1 MWHEA
6 RKQERRIRG
15 LIVDYRRRAE
25 RRQDFYEKIQADPT
39 QFIQIHGRR
48 CKIHLDPGVAAA
60 GDGAAIMQVILTYR
74 IVFTKQEVI
83 SLFNFFKYKKNFPN
97 FAIYFLSYRV
107 PWQGQQDNLIDRF
120 DVRAHLDYIS
130 PVARTSDNQAELTQ
144 EERQCNYERYRI
156 LAQND
161 FLNITEDKFLHQLFL
176 EEQFGANAT
185 PESQAAQG
193 KKKTQ
198 KSGAAIGYSYDDAG
212 DNISESQ
219 LFSHLHHPVGGTSS
233 HVGGSLKKTDND
245 SETESD
251 SDIDMDVSIDI
262 TKLDTSQAHELN
274 ACGRNYGML
283 SNDFYSY
290 LTKDLDEADALR
302 IAREEQREKMLLSGR
317 KSRRERKAQKER
329 RIANRPFSP
338 PSYAAK
344 EDKTE
349 KTEESD
355 SRSPSPVDTTE
366 KITYIT
372 SFGGEDE
379 LQPHSKISINLPKK
393 SLALSSSGGGIEAST
408 SLGHSRATYADKV
421 KENLEKL
428 KVLTESSKNPRRR
441 DGSRSRSYTRSC
453 RSSQRSSSSSYT
465 RRKLRRDTRRSR
477 SRNKLRSRTRS
488 KSRSRTMPKRG
499 RNMHARSRTRSRSR
513 QRRYNIRSSSSD
525 STTTLRSRSSSRSTR
540 CQKERFLQMPK
551 SRTKTTS
558 RSTERSK
565 VVSWQKSPVK
575 NKPDAVALQPEAVTH
590 KPMVTCAKNTSAS
603 TELTTTTVPSE
614 PAIEIIVPPPPPLK
628 RYYGRK
634 RDQYSSSSMSDSDS
648 NKERC
653 GNIEKS
659 QDCPESLDI
668 DTTSEKS
675 NPLLSNL
682 VQTADKSAGK
692 YSTISSN
699 VSSHSN
705 AFEIKGSFGG
715 GRLNLRERLK
725 RKMQNLLNKQYK
737 ADKKAEIEK
746 TEREKQQQQERE
758 EEMRELA
765 LKLRRRQRELRH
777 RHGSPNSA
785 GSESGTSDALGKDE
799 RSKSRSIEQGKRYS
813 HERKLVTKRTQSRE
827 RRRSRSRSPLHR
839 RPSRYTR
846 SRSHS
851 HSRRSDSR
859 RRRLSSSHARR
870 QPESKCERS
879 ANYGSGRSHHED
891 RSTLSTRSRVDRDKR
906 GEEESGRRRWERS
919 RSGRKGC
926 EPEQSVRHGGERSR
940 HRRSS
945 QRTLHSS
952 STTTDKSNP
961 VGAGSSRSRVT
972 ISAPPK
978 LKKLVDY

>member
-60 GDGAAIMQVILTYR
+60 GDGAAIMQ
-74 IVFTKQEVI
+74 I
-83 SLFNFFKYKKNFPN
+83 SL
-97 FAIYFLSYRV
+97 LLYRV

-130 PVARTSDNQAELTQ
+130 PVVRNSDNHAELTQ

-185 PESQAAQG
+185 PESQSAQS

-198 KSGAAIGYSYDDAG
+198 KSGAAIGYSYDDTG
-212 DNISESQ
+212 DNISETQ
-219 LFSHLHHPVGGTSS
+219 LFSHLHHPVSGTSS
-233 HVGGSLKKTDND
+233 HMGSGLKKTED

-290 LTKDLDEADALR
+290 LTKDMDEADALR

-344 EDKTE
+344 EDKTV

-393 SLALSSSGGGIEAST
+393 SLALSSSVGGAEAST
-408 SLGHSRATYADKV
+408 SLGHSRATYAEKV

-428 KVLTESSKNPRRR
+428 KALTESSKNPRRR
-441 DGSRSRSYTRSC
+441 ESSRSRSYTRSC
-453 RSSQRSSSSSYT
+453 RSSRRSSSSSYAN
-465 RRKLRRDTRRSR
+465 RRLRKDNRRSR
-477 SRNKLRSRTRS
+477 SRNKLRSRSRS
-488 KSRSRTMPKRG
+488 KSRN
-499 RNMHARSRTRSRSR
+499 RNTSTKCRNVRPRSRTRSRSR
-513 QRRYNIRSSSSD
+513 QRRYNTRSSSSD
-525 STTTLRSRSSSRSTR
+525 SATTLHSRSSSRSIK
-540 CQKERFLQMPK
+540 CHKEKRSQVPK
-551 SRTKTTS
+551 SSRTGRNS
-558 RSTERSK
+558 RSTETTK
-565 VVSWQKSPVK
+565 TVLWQKSPIK
-575 NKPDAVALQPEAVTH
+575 NKTDPIAPQAETLTH
-590 KPMVTCAKNTSAS
+590 KSIVTCAKNTSIS
-603 TELTTTTVPSE
+603 TELTTAAVVPSE
-614 PAIEIIVPPPPPLK
+614 PPMEIIVPPPPPLK

-653 GNIEKS
+653 GNVEKS
-659 QDCPESLDI
+659 QDCTESVDI

-675 NPLLSNL
+675 NSLLSNI
-682 VQTADKSAGK
+682 VQTTDKPTGK

-705 AFEIKGSFGG
+705 AFEIKGSLGG

-785 GSESGTSDALGKDE
+785 GSESGTSDALGKEE

-813 HERKLVTKRTQSRE
+813 HERKLTTKRSQSRE
-827 RRRSRSRSPLHR
+827 RHRSRSRSSLHR

-851 HSRRSDSR
+851 YSRHSDSR
-859 RRRLSSSHARR
+859 RRRLSTSHARR
-870 QPESKCERS
+870 QTESRCERS
-879 ANYGSGRSHHED
+879 SNYGSARSHYED
-891 RSTLSTRSRVDRDKR
+891 RGTLSTRSRADRDKR
-906 GEEESGRRRWERS
+906 GEGESGRRHWERS

-926 EPEQSVRHGGERSR
+926 ESEQSGRHSERSR

-952 STTTDKSNP
+952 SATTDRPNP
-961 VGAGSSRSRVT
+961 LGAGSSRSRVI